1 MALENLKFE
10 NTLNKSLQVNDSVYY
25 AEVMLDANG
34 NEVAG
39 VTTTPLFLGTV
50 WQIYNNINNTSI
62 DVEVAST
69 GLIPVNANGVPSGN
83 TFILFSKSIKVNES
97 GIKGYYADVTLENR
111 SKESVE
117 LFAIS
122 SEIALSSK

>member
-10 NTLNKSLQVNDSVYY
+10 NTLNNSLQVGDSVYY

-34 NEVAG
+34 SEVAG

-50 WQIYNNINNTSI
+50 SQIYGNSI
-62 DVEVAST
+62 DVEVSNT
-69 GLIPVNANGVPSGN
+69 GLVSVGA
-83 TFILFSKSIKVNES
+83 FILFSKSIKVNES

-111 SKESVE
+111 SKKRVE